1 MAPAL
6 SNKETEALAAR
17 LLERRRGEKARL
29 DRILGYRRDGV
40 EPGGVLSSGRLTGLP
55 AGVPDEVRALA
66 KLSRVNLIRYVV
78 SARVQNMYV
87 DGFQTEESPDNVAAW
102 DIWQRNG
109 MDARQL
115 GVHRAALTYGASYV
129 VVLPGTPAPVLRGV
143 SPRKLTAVYGD
154 DDVWPL
160 YALEQRDD
168 KRWRLIDET
177 SVYELRGEEA
187 GELTQVG
194 DPLEHGAGV
203 CPVVRFR
210 DTIDLDVDVEGLVEP
225 FIPLQDQV
233 NITTFG
239 LQVAQH
245 YGAFRQRYI
254 IGWLA
259 DSEAQALKTGASR
272 LLMFEDSPDDVRIGE
287 FAQTELRGYI
297 ESREA
302 TIRHLATVSQTPVH
316 ELMGQFV
323 NISADALE
331 AARASHS
338 AGVEENRI
346 AAGEAWEQVLNL
358 AGVLAGEQPDP
369 AASVVWRDTRVR
381 SLKEAAEAFG
391 LLSEKLGVPPRALWP
406 RIPGVA
412 QHELKRWEAMA
423 AEPDSFDNLASILDR
438 QAGGSTDDPAALKQ
452 KADALGILI
461 RAGVKPED
469 AARSVGLDGVGFT
482 GAVPVSLRLPEDEAA
497 ALEGP

>member
-1 MAPAL
+1 MAL
-6 SNKETEALAAR
+6 SKDAALTLAKELTVKR
-17 LLERRRGEKARL
+17 QSEKARL
-29 DRILGYRRDGV
+29 DRLLGYRRDGV
-40 EPGGVLSSGRLTGLP
+40 APGGVFSDGRLAGLP
-55 AGVPDEVRALA
+55 AGVPDEVKSLA
-66 KLSRVNLIRYVV
+66 KISRVNLVRYVV

-87 DGFQTEESPDNVAAW
+87 DGFQMPDAPDNVEAW
-102 DIWQRNG
+102 DVWQRNG
-109 MDARQL
+109 MDARQI
-115 GVHRAALTYGASYV
+115 GVHRAALTYGAAYV
-129 VVLPGTPAPVLRGV
+129 VVLPGKPVPVVRGV
-143 SPRKLTAVYGD
+143 SPRDMTVGYGPD
-154 DDVWPL
+154 DQWPL
-160 YALEQRDD
+160 YGLQRLAP

-177 SVYELRGEEA
+177 SVYEFKSIDE
-187 GELTQVG
+187 G
-194 DPLEHGAGV
+194 DGLAWVSTSAHRAGV
-203 CPVVRFR
+203 TPIIRFR
-210 DTIDLDVDVEGLVEP
+210 DTIDLDVDVEGVVEP
-225 FIPLQDQV
+225 LIQLQDQV
-233 NITTFG
+233 NITSFG

-254 IGWLA
+254 LGWIA

-272 LLMFEDSPDDVRIGE
+272 LMMFEDGADDIKVGE

-346 AAGEAWEQVLNL
+346 SVGESWEQVLNL
-358 AGVLAGEQPDP
+358 ASEMIGVTPDP
-369 AASVVWRDTRVR
+369 AANVVWRDTRVR

-412 QHELKRWEAMA
+412 QHELKQWEALA
-423 AEPDSFDNLASILDR
+423 DEPDAFAHLAAMLDR
-438 QAGGSTDDPAALKQ
+438 QANGANGGP
-452 KADALGILI
+452 DA
-461 RAGVKPED
+461 
-469 AARSVGLDGVGFT
+469 
-482 GAVPVSLRLPEDEAA
+482 
-497 ALEGP
+497 